1 MSTDLAVGTRALR
14 TLSARPQ
21 LVVDDHARRITDST
35 AVTVRVGIP
44 GPFGRERVVAALP
57 TNKTSGPVLL
67 EPARVVCDSALC
79 YLGDADGNMLGEPAV
94 WVHRMAYARWVGDT
108 RRL

>member
-1 MSTDLAVGTRALR
+1 MNIPATYSE
-14 TLSARPQ
+14 RPQ
-21 LVVDDHARRITDST
+21 LLVDDHGRRITDFT
-35 AVTVRVGIP
+35 DVTDRVGIP

-79 YLGDADGNMLGEPAV
+79 YLGDPDGNLLGEPAV

-108 RRL
+108 RHL